1 MKKHYQLASL
11 LTLTLC
17 LNACALSSNDQ
28 SIDLDSVTADMQFLA
43 SDDLK
48 GRLAGSS
55 EITVAED
62 YIAKQFQQAGLQPL
76 KGLNSYKQN
85 FTLNRYLPKTLKV
98 KLNQQNIHAEKIAV
112 AGSIS
117 SIRWNKESAQ
127 HLVIGKN
134 DDLRS
139 SLNSL
144 NQHGEN
150 TIVLIDSTHQEM
162 FARYRNKFTNGS
174 QSLERRAPAAIVLIL
189 TDETVINTI
198 EVSASIDHQQQ
209 TLSNV
214 IGVLPGKS
222 KADEFVVFSA
232 HHDHLGTQAPDI
244 NGNDQD
250 LIYNGANDDA
260 SGVTAVLN
268 LARYYA
274 NPTNISNNERSIMFV
289 TFTAEESG
297 LLGSSHFVNDI
308 DADSITAMLNIEM
321 IGKAAEFG
329 AGTYWMTGYERS
341 NLATIL
347 QQNLSANS
355 NNAKQQIFAD
365 PYKKYGLFYRS
376 DNASLAKLGVPAHSL
391 SSTQMT
397 NDHDYH
403 QVSDEIG
410 TLDLEQM
417 TAIINSIASASSS
430 LIDGSD
436 TPDRIEK
443 IVPRA
448 QGLIF

>member
-1 MKKHYQLASL
+1 MP
-11 LTLTLC
+11 
-17 LNACALSSNDQ
+17 NDERN
-28 SIDLDSVTADMQFLA
+28 IYLKSVTADMQFLA

-55 EITVAED
+55 EITVAEN

-76 KGLNSYKQN
+76 KGLNSYKQS
-85 FTLNRYLPKTLKV
+85 FTLHRYLPNKLKV
-98 KLNQQNIHAEKIAV
+98 NLNQKNIHAENIAL
-112 AGSIS
+112 AGSIRTIS
-117 SIRWNKESAQ
+117 WNKESAK
-127 HLVIGKN
+127 HIVIGKN

-139 SLNSL
+139 SLKSL
-144 NQHGEN
+144 NQQGEN

-162 FARYRNKFTNGS
+162 FAKYRNKFANGS
-174 QSLERRAPAAIVLIL
+174 QSLDSRAPAAIVLIL
-189 TDETVINTI
+189 TDETEINTI

-232 HHDHLGTQAPDI
+232 HHDHLGSQAADI
-244 NGNDQD
+244 NGNSQD

-274 NPTNISNNERSIMFV
+274 SPVNSSNNERSIMFV

-321 IGKAAEFG
+321 IGKPSEFG

-391 SSTQMT
+391 SSTQMS

-403 QVSDEIG
+403 QVSDEIA

-417 TAIINSIASASSS
+417 TTIINSIASASSS

-436 TPDRIEK
+436 TPARIEK

-448 QGLIF
+448 QGLFFNPLKFQYIL